1 MQTKDDINQQLA
13 RLVASMAQQE
23 GFTPSALDYV
33 HFMRSNKA
41 YSRTPVM
48 YEPCICI
55 IVQGRKRA
63 YLGEAMYTYDA
74 RQYLV
79 VSAPMPFEADTE
91 ASADHPMLG
100 IHLGIQQTLAAE
112 LALAVQEAQ
121 QTQVQPHAP
130 ASTAITPAFMYA
142 TQVDDTLAA
151 SVLRLLQALS
161 SPLEAKILAPA
172 IVREIYFR
180 ILMGEQGAAMR
191 AALSQ
196 GSHFQKI
203 SRALRKIHEGF
214 SDKLDV
220 DSLAHESGMSVP
232 AFHLHFKEVTST
244 TPIQY
249 IKAMRLHKA
258 RLLMIRSGMN
268 AYTASNTVG
277 YESSSQF
284 SREFKRLFGRSP
296 LEEVRQMRS
305 VLRMHEGVGLP

>member
-1 MQTKDDINQQLA
+1 MQNKDDINHKLSA
-13 RLVASMAQQE
+13 MVASMAPQE
-23 GFTPSALDYV
+23 GFTASALDYV
-33 HFMRSNKA
+33 HFMRSNQA
-41 YSRTPVM
+41 FSRTPVM

-63 YLGEAMYTYDA
+63 YLGDAMFVYDA
-74 RQYLV
+74 RHYLV

-91 ASADHPMLG
+91 ATPDQPMLG
-100 IHLGIQQTLAAE
+100 IHVGIQQTLAAE
-112 LALAVQEAQ
+112 LALAVEEAQ
-121 QTQVQPHAP
+121 IAESANS
-130 ASTAITPAFMYA
+130 ASTDATAAFMYA
-142 TQVDDTLAA
+142 TRVDDTLAEA
-151 SVLRLLQALS
+151 TLRMLQALA

-203 SRALRKIHEGF
+203 TRALRKIHEGF

-220 DSLAHESGMSVP
+220 DSLARESGMSLP
-232 AFHLHFKEVTST
+232 SFHLHFKQVTST

-305 VLRMHEGVGLP
+305 VLYMHGGA